1 VKSAPFEIAYRPT
14 AVRELL
20 DAGAFVAAWI
30 YSEVS
35 RNLTHGALTVAGRQ
49 RHPLDE
55 PIPTVLR
62 QRIDEVCPG
71 ATAWEQRVGDWRVI
85 YAVDGSAAYVV
96 GIGLKGRKTLADTFG

>member
-1 VKSAPFEIAYRPT
+1 VKEGRTQKTLRYH
-14 AVRELL
+14 
-20 DAGAFVAAWI
+20 
-30 YSEVS
+30 
-35 RNLTHGALTVAGRQ
+35 LTHGALTVAGRQ

-62 QRIDEVCPG
+62 QRIDEICPG

-85 YAVDGSAAYVV
+85 YAVDCAVDGSTAYVV